1 MEETSQGQG
10 HQVFAKLV
18 WLFFFIWLMKMTT
31 CKVACEPGRWPPF
44 QLLCYLRGAPG
55 KVASCLLIFLG
66 FIVQER
72 PLSEPVC

>member
-1 MEETSQGQG
+1 
-10 HQVFAKLV
+10 
-18 WLFFFIWLMKMTT
+18 MKMTT